1 MTNQPIKK
9 AMNKPD
15 ATRLLVQ
22 WDIELSQFNIE
33 YRPRLTIKAQVLA
46 EFIVEFTFSDDDRHS
61 FEQFTL
67 MDRPSKNWEV

>member
-33 YRPRLTIKAQVLA
+33 YRPRSTIKAQVLA
-46 EFIVEFTFSDDDRHS
+46 EFIVEFTFFDDDRHS

-67 MDRPSKNWEV
+67 MDRPSKN